1 MLPTNGWLAIAFE
14 TNNPGAWLLHCH
26 IVRSLST
33 PLSHHPPTHPLTLPQ
48 AWHAD
53 DGFAVQFIE
62 SQSNMLEIAPLPAD
76 YDSQCA
82 AWNEHYPE
90 HAPYLQSDSGI

>member
-1 MLPTNGWLAIAFE
+1 MALTLP
-14 TNNPGAWLLHCH
+14 HCTFSLPP
-26 IVRSLST
+26 SLSLIT
-33 PLSHHPPTHPLTLPQ
+33 HPPTNSLPQ

-90 HAPYLQSDSGI
+90 HALYLQADSGI